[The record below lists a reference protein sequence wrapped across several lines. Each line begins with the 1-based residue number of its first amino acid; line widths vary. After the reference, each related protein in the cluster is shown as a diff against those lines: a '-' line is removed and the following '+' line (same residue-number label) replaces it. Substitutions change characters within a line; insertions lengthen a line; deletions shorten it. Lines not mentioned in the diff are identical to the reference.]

1 MVLTRLIV
9 ECGGRME
16 MERFEDL
23 SNPKLKNIYV
33 ITDNETNEYLNSIP
47 LLLNKLNE
55 LDKENKILTKKLNN
69 CKVMKERFKD
79 LSSDAFSFLTCYEKA
94 INEVTEEYKDN
105 QDVIIA
111 LDKLDEYYSR
121 YEKMGQ

>member
-1 MVLTRLIV
+1 
-9 ECGGRME
+9 ME

-47 LLLNKLNE
+47 LLLNKLND
-55 LDKENKILTKKLNN
+55 LDKENKVLTRKLDN

-79 LSSDAFSFLTCYEKA
+79 LSSDAHNFLNCYEKA
-94 INEVTEEYKDN
+94 IKEVTEEYKDN
-105 QDVIIA
+105 RDVMIA

-121 YEKMGQ
+121 YENGVI

>member
-1 MVLTRLIV
+1 
-9 ECGGRME
+9 

-23 SNPKLKNIYV
+23 SNPNLKNIYV
-33 ITDNETNEYLNSIP
+33 IKDMETDEYLNSIP

-55 LDKENKILTKKLNN
+55 LDKENKVLTEKLDN

-79 LSSDAFSFLTCYEKA
+79 LSSDAHNFLNCYEKA
-94 INEVTEEYKDN
+94 INQVTEEYKDN
-105 QDVIIA
+105 QEVTIA

-121 YEKMGQ
+121 YENEVI